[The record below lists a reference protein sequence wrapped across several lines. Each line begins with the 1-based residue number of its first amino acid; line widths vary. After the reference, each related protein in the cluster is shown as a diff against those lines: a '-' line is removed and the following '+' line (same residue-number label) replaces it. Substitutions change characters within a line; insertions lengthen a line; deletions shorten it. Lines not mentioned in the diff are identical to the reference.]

1 MTILTKILEKIAV
14 VTIDAPLNIIY
25 VEPEIKAN
33 PIYWSMDE
41 NASEQAGMININLL
55 CGFFPY
61 YKVNLV
67 FYPCPKYNKRHRN

>member
-1 MTILTKILEKIAV
+1 
-14 VTIDAPLNIIY
+14 

-61 YKVNLV
+61 YNANLD
-67 FYPCPKYNKRHRN
+67 FYPCPK